1 MSWPQLNTPPAT
13 PINDMT
19 AMCWLIKNGNMDHVG
34 ITCSHLDKSDS
45 FLSIP
50 SPEHQLPNHRPVLA
64 LKVAD
69 VWGGPGGLE
78 SPPPSL
84 LNNLH
89 DQCVHHVSS
98 WDIKEKI
105 NEAFTA

>member
-1 MSWPQLNTPPAT
+1 MLSPGQVGQFPFHSLSGTPAPQPQT
-13 PINDMT
+13 
-19 AMCWLIKNGNMDHVG
+19 
-34 ITCSHLDKSDS
+34 
-45 FLSIP
+45 
-50 SPEHQLPNHRPVLA
+50 

-69 VWGGPGGLE
+69 VWGGPGGLKL
-78 SPPPSL
+78 PPPSL

-98 WDIKEKI
+98 WDMKEKI